1 VASRSKRSAIHVR
14 FGSLADIALVGVMSA
29 LPPKADIGLERRDV
43 RFVPKADMRRR
54 PVSQLAYADSRSREL
69 RAVVLLV
76 YQAASFTVLNG
87 GVARKANRGP
97 IRALIIETGNVRKI
111 IVTRAS

>member
-1 VASRSKRSAIHVR
+1 
-14 FGSLADIALVGVMSA
+14 MSA

-69 RAVVLLV
+69 RAVV

-87 GVARKANRGP
+87 GVARKVIAARF
-97 IRALIIETGNVRKI
+97 RALIIETGNVRKI